1 MHPKGTSTG
10 FPGRLR
16 WLRRFARCP
25 TPEIPNKNPDRN
37 YHKCRSCGTHTH
49 GAQTQPGP
57 PTSEPPRPNPAPTP
71 LHHPARL
78 LFPFRPSSPD
88 NRTIARQQ
96 DFQTP
101 GTNHDN
107 RRRRNRVRSRGD
119 HRWRH
124 LLLPRA
130 VLRAGGPPKG
140 GSLRCNVTL
149 GRRPADTR
157 PGTGSVANPCDISWS
172 QR

>member
-1 MHPKGTSTG
+1 MASKICPMPDTGNPKQKPRQKLPQVSELWDTH
-10 FPGRLR
+10 
-16 WLRRFARCP
+16 ARG
-25 TPEIPNKNPDRN
+25 PNPAR
-37 YHKCRSCGTHTH
+37 T
-49 GAQTQPGP
+49 AI
-57 PTSEPPRPNPAPTP
+57 SEPPRPNPAPTP